1 MCCSTMAVELF
12 HWLIVAGAFAVSFP
26 IFTIIT
32 PAIFRRLVPG
42 FDELTARKDFLIKD
56 AALSICH
63 VFVMATLAWYA
74 CLFTDQVPHDVIWHE
89 SSLVKVMN
97 SLMVGYCA
105 AACLLMIWY
114 RVVDQ
119 ASFLHHLVSTYTAY
133 ISLTYPCLHYYANIC
148 YMMEIS
154 GPFVNTRMIL
164 KQLGD
169 QSSPLFI
176 GNGLAMVLTFFFGR
190 VLSTIVAT
198 YNLIRLMVM
207 DSQQFFQLPVPV
219 LLCYVGGCA
228 LFNTLNYYW
237 FFKILRGFV
246 SFFQKRQ

>member
-1 MCCSTMAVELF
+1 MAVELF
-12 HWLIVAGAFAVSFP
+12 HWLIVGGAFAVSFP
-26 IFTIIT
+26 IFTILT

-42 FDELTARKDFLIKD
+42 FDQLNPRKDFLIKD
-56 AALSICH
+56 A
-63 VFVMATLAWYA
+63 
-74 CLFTDQVPHDVIWHE
+74 HE
-89 SSLVKVMN
+89 SSLVKIMN

-169 QSSPLFI
+169 QNSPLFI
-176 GNGLAMVLTFFFGR
+176 CNGLAMVVTFFFGR

-198 YNLIRLMVM
+198 YNLIRLMVT

-246 SFFQKRQ
+246 SFFKKRQV